1 MPATTADDLLPLTAQ
16 VHRAGRRLEQAPTRR
31 GCRRCGG
38 WPGFATASMTEAALA
53 YERQAIE
60 PELIA
65 RVQDAAE
72 ALVFGDR
79 LREVGI
85 DGEGYRGGAL
95 PAHGLLAPGPAE
107 LAENDAFVEATL
119 DVAAGLRTVA
129 DDLEQAWDDLPDAR
143 QQWHLP
149 QQPRATSEPGLRE
162 LTAESLRTLQ
172 ETANGAPPAGADD
185 RERAMVL
192 LTFARTC
199 LEHGLL
205 ALEMIED
212 DERPEVIFRR
222 AQPVARA
229 PALYRSLRP
238 GEQFEL
244 LRLAEG
250 VLVADDHL

>member
-1 MPATTADDLLPLTAQ
+1 
-16 VHRAGRRLEQAPTRR
+16 
-31 GCRRCGG
+31 
-38 WPGFATASMTEAALA
+38 
-53 YERQAIE
+53 
-60 PELIA
+60 
-65 RVQDAAE
+65 
-72 ALVFGDR
+72 
-79 LREVGI
+79 
-85 DGEGYRGGAL
+85 
-95 PAHGLLAPGPAE
+95 
-107 LAENDAFVEATL
+107 
-119 DVAAGLRTVA
+119 
-129 DDLEQAWDDLPDAR
+129 
-143 QQWHLP
+143 
-149 QQPRATSEPGLRE
+149 
-162 LTAESLRTLQ
+162 
-172 ETANGAPPAGADD
+172 
-185 RERAMVL
+185 MVL